1 LTTMATTCGN
11 CMRTRHQMTDDNLPC
26 RAPGHCGLASW
37 WGCTR
42 GMIFLA

>member
-1 LTTMATTCGN
+1 MATAHRDCT
-11 CMRTRHQMTDDNLPC
+11 RTRHQTTDDNLPC

-37 WGCTR
+37 RGCTR